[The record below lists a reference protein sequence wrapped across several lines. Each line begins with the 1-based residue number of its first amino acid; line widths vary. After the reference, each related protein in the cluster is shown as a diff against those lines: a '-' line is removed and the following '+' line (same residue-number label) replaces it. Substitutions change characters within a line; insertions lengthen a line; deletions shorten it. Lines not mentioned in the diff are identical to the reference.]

1 MINLTIPGE
10 PQGKLRAKWAAKGI
24 YTPTKTVN
32 YETYIKQLFVTR
44 YPDFILLEGPLR
56 IRLLIFY
63 TIAKSKSQKRQ
74 RMMES
79 GELLPT
85 KTPDYD
91 NVAKTVGDALEKLA
105 YKNDSQI
112 CKAVIDKIYSTRPR
126 LEIRIEEI
134 KNENKT

>member
-1 MINLTIPGE
+1 MINLTVPGE

-32 YETYIKQLFVTR
+32 YETYIKQLFVTK

-63 TIAKSKSQKRQ
+63 TIPNSASKKRK

-79 GELLPT
+79 SELLPT
-85 KTPDYD
+85 KIPDYD

-105 YKNDSQI
+105 YKNDSQL
-112 CKAVIDKIYSTRPR
+112 CKAEIDKRYSRRPR
-126 LEIRIEEI
+126 LEIRIEEMR
-134 KNENKT
+134 